1 MWARWSHVVL
11 VMAANPEL
19 EPIGLV
25 ATFRRPVKDR
35 VVAHQEL
42 DPTPPGR
49 IALVDG
55 PAIQDEGAEAGALR
69 QVSHDVGAARAGIAI
84 DDGRQGPDVL
94 RNPRA
99 RLLLAARVTEVQ
111 VELTVGRR
119 HPGK

>member
-1 MWARWSHVVL
+1 MVGSELLAVVL
-11 VMAANPEL
+11 VVAADPEL

-55 PAIQDEGAEAGALR
+55 PVIQDEGAEAGALR
-69 QVSHDVGAARAGIAI
+69 QVPDDLGAARAGIAI
-84 DDGRQGPDVL
+84 DDRRQGPEVL

-99 RLLLAARVTEVQ
+99 RLFLVARVPEVE
-111 VELTVGRR
+111 VELAVGR
-119 HPGK
+119 